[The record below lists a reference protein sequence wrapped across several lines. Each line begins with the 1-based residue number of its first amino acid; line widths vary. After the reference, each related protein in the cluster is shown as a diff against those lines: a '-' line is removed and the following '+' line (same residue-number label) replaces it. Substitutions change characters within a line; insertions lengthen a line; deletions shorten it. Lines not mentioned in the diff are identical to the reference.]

1 MPLFELE
8 ASPRGRMRVF
18 ARAQLPLLLA
28 TGFICLVVAVA
39 VPAALTSAVFLLGV
53 GTIVAASL
61 AAAALPWESVSPN
74 ALMSVAVVDI
84 VGVALIRAEL
94 LAVLPSVG
102 MLAIFPI
109 LWLAYG
115 FHRAAILVAVG
126 GALLITT
133 YGFVYQGTWPTTAI
147 QWANVITLPAMIIAV
162 AVVVNAASAQL
173 RRNRHRLLL
182 AHDAQADALRSSQDN
197 ELLSRAILDTVTAG
211 VAFYDERNELVIAND
226 SASALVE
233 LVGFR
238 LDRPPYAG
246 KNVLAADR
254 ATAIPFDQQIIPRA
268 LRGEVIDE
276 HVEWLGPPGG
286 QVAIMASA
294 RQVHRPGGDLLGTVI
309 VAYDITELAQAIDI
323 REEFLTTVSH
333 ELRTPLT
340 SMTGY
345 LELLEDALPPS
356 DTTSA
361 RYVDVIARNTKT
373 LRDRIS
379 DLLAA
384 TSAEAPARLSSVDMS
399 VLVDEAVRSVSDQA
413 ASRGQLVEIRPDR
426 IGPTSVRGD
435 AGQLR
440 AALVEL
446 LVNAIK
452 FSPPE
457 SRITVEQSASAT
469 EFAVTIHDRGPGLS
483 RGEQAQMFDRFY
495 RTPFARSNAIQGFG
509 LGLAL
514 VKNTIDGHD
523 GRVSVASA
531 AQRGSRITVALP
543 LEPDERRGS
552 VTRTSRF
559 RHAPEST
566 TA

>member
-1 MPLFELE
+1 
-8 ASPRGRMRVF
+8 
-18 ARAQLPLLLA
+18 
-28 TGFICLVVAVA
+28 
-39 VPAALTSAVFLLGV
+39 
-53 GTIVAASL
+53 
-61 AAAALPWESVSPN
+61 
-74 ALMSVAVVDI
+74 
-84 VGVALIRAEL
+84 
-94 LAVLPSVG
+94 
-102 MLAIFPI
+102 
-109 LWLAYG
+109 
-115 FHRAAILVAVG
+115 
-126 GALLITT
+126 
-133 YGFVYQGTWPTTAI
+133 
-147 QWANVITLPAMIIAV
+147 
-162 AVVVNAASAQL
+162 
-173 RRNRHRLLL
+173 
-182 AHDAQADALRSSQDN
+182 
-197 ELLSRAILDTVTAG
+197 
-211 VAFYDERNELVIAND
+211 
-226 SASALVE
+226 
-233 LVGFR
+233 
-238 LDRPPYAG
+238 
-246 KNVLAADR
+246 
-254 ATAIPFDQQIIPRA
+254 
-268 LRGEVIDE
+268 
-276 HVEWLGPPGG
+276 
-286 QVAIMASA
+286 MASA

-345 LELLEDALPPS
+345 LELLEDALSPS

-457 SRITVEQSASAT
+457 SRITVEQAVSAT
-469 EFAVTIHDRGPGLS
+469 EFSVTIHDRGPGLS

-495 RTPFARSNAIQGFG
+495 RTPFARSNAVQGFG

-543 LEPDERRGS
+543 RERGG
-552 VTRTSRF
+552 
-559 RHAPEST
+559 APHEGRR
-566 TA
+566 AFDHVG